1 MNNLL
6 VLWLSLSVSGALVA
20 AALFL
25 LKPALQHFSK
35 KWQYYIWLLVI
46 LRLLIPI
53 SPAVSIVGGLFQQAK
68 NQLTEQSQYIN
79 NASSSKPLETVLSHQ
94 IPTFENAAAESI
106 PDTGSILMKEHLWGV
121 IWLSAALVLFIR
133 KVYGYFRFVRAVKKD
148 NKAVT
153 AGQAPAILKEAAEEM
168 GVVTHI
174 QLCTNPFIL
183 APMLIGAS
191 HPVIILP
198 EAIHEAD
205 LTYIFRHELTHLRRR
220 DFLYK
225 WLTELAVCLHW
236 FNPVVYWVRRQ
247 INLYCEFSCDEAV
260 ISCLDC
266 AERQRY
272 GETLLNSITVSNRP
286 QTHTVPLSLSGDGKL
301 IKERL
306 RAIMTYR
313 HKSRAMVFAA
323 AICAFFLLCGT
334 FYAGAYT
341 MAAVNDVSTSTEFR
355 PIQISNKG
363 LEPGGGITLGLQH
376 LLDGTECTARFTWNG
391 GSDLTILCAYSD
403 RIMSYNIK
411 SGEPVT
417 FCLAMDAEYT
427 FTVKNNSSQA
437 AADINGSF
445 SFQQNTEMQ
454 QHAPSSPIQ
463 PEGEADQTIVLVNTD
478 MRRYEGE
485 DGHPYIHCIV
495 TNHTSREITG
505 YQRGMLAFDKEGNP
519 LKIDWFTL
527 DRETFASYYYLY
539 ESTSTQIAP
548 GETYDVFGGWSLN
561 YWGEDPSVDSIAY
574 VLFCDKEITFSDGT
588 VWENPDFDTWRKA
601 YEGKA
606 ADVDILKNY
615 YPHIYTIGN

>member
-25 LKPALQHFSK
+25 LKPVLQHFSK

-53 SPAVSIVGGLFQQAK
+53 SPAVSIVGELFQQAK
-68 NQLTEQSQYIN
+68 TQLTEQSRYIN
-79 NASSSKPLETVLSHQ
+79 NDSGSKPLETVLSHQ

-106 PDTGSILMKEHLWGV
+106 PDTPGSILMKEHLWGV
-121 IWLSAALVLFIR
+121 IWLSAALALFIR
-133 KVYGYFRFVRAVKKD
+133 KVYGYFRFIRAVKKE

-198 EAIHEAD
+198 ETIHEAD

-313 HKSRAMVFAA
+313 HKSKAMVFTAA
-323 AICAFFLLCGT
+323 SCAFFLLCGT

-341 MAAVNDVSTSTEFR
+341 MAAANDLSTGTEFR

-363 LEPGGGITLGLQH
+363 LE
-376 LLDGTECTARFTWNG
+376 
-391 GSDLTILCAYSD
+391 
-403 RIMSYNIK
+403 
-411 SGEPVT
+411 
-417 FCLAMDAEYT
+417 
-427 FTVKNNSSQA
+427 
-437 AADINGSF
+437 
-445 SFQQNTEMQ
+445 
-454 QHAPSSPIQ
+454 PIQ

-485 DGHPYIHCIV
+485 DGHPYIHCVV

-588 VWENPDFDTWRKA
+588 MWENPDFDTWRKA
-601 YEGKA
+601 YEGKTS
-606 ADVDILKNY
+606 DVDILKNY
-615 YPHIYTIGN
+615 YPHTYTIGY